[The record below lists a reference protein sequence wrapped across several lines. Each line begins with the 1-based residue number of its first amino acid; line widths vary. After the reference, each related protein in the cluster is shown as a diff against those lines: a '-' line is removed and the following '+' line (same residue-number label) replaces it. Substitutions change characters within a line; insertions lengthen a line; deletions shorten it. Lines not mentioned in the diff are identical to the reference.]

1 MLQGILHS
9 NYTYVTKTKSTDSKR
24 RTRSTRPA
32 GAPVFATV
40 PSDVG
45 GETPATITED
55 HGEEKH
61 TIDNQNASQEAKDRA
76 NARK

>member
-1 MLQGILHS
+1 MSL
-9 NYTYVTKTKSTDSKR
+9 KR
-24 RTRSTRPA
+24 KARTAREEPGAQDLPELPELRCSPRSI
-32 GAPVFATV
+32 
-40 PSDVG
+40 SDVG